1 MEKPSPLIRAF
12 IGIAIRVSPSLRK
25 LLRDFELL
33 GNGIKIVSEQ
43 NLHVTLKFLGDVSE
57 EQIAKVDRLL
67 AEIVPRYRSHRISL
81 ARVGAFPHVQR
92 PSVVWIGMQPAELLI
107 ALAEEIERESR
118 LIGFEPEQRAFSPHL
133 TIGRVKFRPP
143 QKLFDLMRKHE
154 QTVFGDVEIDEVR
167 LYSSEL
173 TPQGP
178 KYAVLK
184 EYPLEPV

>member
-25 LLRDFELL
+25 LLRDCELL
-33 GNGIKIVSEQ
+33 ENGIKTVSEQ
-43 NLHVTLKFLGDVSE
+43 NLHVTLKFLSDVSE
-57 EQIAKVDRLL
+57 DQLAKVDRILT
-67 AEIVPRYRSHRISL
+67 ATVPRYRIHHISL
-81 ARVGAFPHVQR
+81 VGIGAFPHVRR

-107 ALAEEIERESR
+107 ALAGEIERELR

-133 TIGRVKFRPP
+133 TIGRIKFRPP
-143 QKLFDLMRKHE
+143 QKLFDLMREHE
-154 QTVFGDVEIDEVR
+154 QTAFGDVEIDEVR

-184 EYPLEPV
+184 GYPLGPA